1 MILKRYIQENTNDNP
16 YYIDPKTGELFQ
28 SNSNVVYIQTQEERL
43 RAKQN
48 YNNKRIKEQQSS
60 ILHEKYKKYGT
71 FIWNIYNLTQQTELP
86 LKASNITRIMF
97 LSTYI
102 NYNGTLMFTQ
112 RESMNKKDMQKIL
125 KLSNGEFCYFYN
137 EMIKNKIFIIKDDKY
152 YLNYN
157 LFKKGSISKSKIMN
171 LIQQDKYITRL
182 YVDGVRTLYNK
193 STSRSHKT
201 LSYLFQIMPYVN
213 RQYNIVCKNPL
224 EDNLDDIQC
233 MSLGEFCDVINYNK
247 HNVRQL
253 RRMLFDPKFEFKNK
267 ITSAIRLVSDDSNTL
282 HDKIFINPC
291 IYYAGDKW
299 EEVEVLGKF

>member
-1 MILKRYIQENTNDNP
+1 MKQYVQENINDNP
-16 YYIDPKTGELFQ
+16 VYIDPNTGEVFQ
-28 SNSNVVYIQTQEERL
+28 SKSNIVYIQTQEERQK
-43 RAKQN
+43 AKQMYDN
-48 YNNKRIKEQQSS
+48 QRIKEQQSS

-71 FIWNIYNLTQQTELP
+71 FIWNIYNLTQQIELP
-86 LKASNITRIMF
+86 LKASSITRIMF

-102 NYNGTLMFTQ
+102 NYDGILMYNQ
-112 RESMNKKDMQKIL
+112 RKVMDKKDMQSIL

-137 EMIKNKIFIIKDDKY
+137 EMLKSKIFIIKDNNY
-152 YLNYN
+152 CLNHD
-157 LFKKGSISKSKIMN
+157 LFKKGAISKNKIMN

-213 RQYNIVCKNPL
+213 RQYNIVCLNPL

-233 MSLGEFCDVINYNK
+233 MSLGQFCDAINYNK

-253 RRMLFDPKFEFKNK
+253 RKMLFDPKFEFKNK

-282 HDKIFINPC
+282 NDKIFINPC

-299 EEVEVLGKF
+299 EKVEVLGKF